1 MKTEEFWALCLNKF
15 TKKLTKQQFNTWIKP
30 LEFEFNKKNYQIV
43 APNKFAIEWIK
54 ERFLEDLNDLAEGH
68 LDSKK
73 IIFVT
78 SAKKAQKTN
87 NEDLQKNSRITKA
100 STRITGLN
108 KSFQI
113 LLQEKQTS
121 LRLLQPNKLQKAQ
134 VQPITLDLFMAAWV
148 WEKPI

>member
-73 IIFVT
+73 IIF
-78 SAKKAQKTN
+78 AFFPK
-87 NEDLQKNSRITKA
+87 LHHF
-100 STRITGLN
+100 
-108 KSFQI
+108 SFH
-113 LLQEKQTS
+113 
-121 LRLLQPNKLQKAQ
+121 
-134 VQPITLDLFMAAWV
+134 
-148 WEKPI
+148 